1 MNHSNHSRGK
11 YRTQNMSAVLLCV
24 AGIALNLVLNMAVTS
39 MDLPLYLDTV
49 GSVVVAV
56 LGDIFRE

>member
-1 MNHSNHSRGK
+1 
-11 YRTQNMSAVLLCV
+11 MSAVLLCV